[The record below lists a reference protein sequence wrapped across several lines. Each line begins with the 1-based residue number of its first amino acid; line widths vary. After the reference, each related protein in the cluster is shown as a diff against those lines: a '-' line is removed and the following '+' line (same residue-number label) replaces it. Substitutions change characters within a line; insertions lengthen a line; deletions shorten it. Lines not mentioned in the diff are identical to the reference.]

1 VSLIDDAAP
10 HPDAAEFHEI
20 KVHASPDVV
29 YRALWTTDLR
39 ASPIVKSLLALR
51 SLPAVV
57 MGRKTSAATSAVT
70 LRRIIDRGFGLLAEE
85 PGREILLGVAGRFW
99 RPTGNVEPFDRDSF
113 SRPVPPGMAR
123 GLWNFKVVAA
133 GDRETILSTETRVT
147 CGDPAS
153 RRRFRLY
160 WLVIRPFSGLVRIIM
175 LRAIRDAAQAHA
187 VESPATPR

>member
-1 VSLIDDAAP
+1 
-10 HPDAAEFHEI
+10 
-20 KVHASPDVV
+20 
-29 YRALWTTDLR
+29 
-39 ASPIVKSLLALR
+39 
-51 SLPAVV
+51 
-57 MGRKTSAATSAVT
+57 
-70 LRRIIDRGFGLLAEE
+70 
-85 PGREILLGVAGRFW
+85 
-99 RPTGNVEPFDRDSF
+99 
-113 SRPVPPGMAR
+113 MAR

>member
-1 VSLIDDAAP
+1 
-10 HPDAAEFHEI
+10 
-20 KVHASPDVV
+20 
-29 YRALWTTDLR
+29 
-39 ASPIVKSLLALR
+39 
-51 SLPAVV
+51 
-57 MGRKTSAATSAVT
+57 VT
-70 LRRIIDRGFGLLAEE
+70 LQRIIDRGFGLLAEE
-85 PGREILLGVAGRFW
+85 TGREILLGVAGRFW

>member
-1 VSLIDDAAP
+1 MSLIEDSAP
-10 HPDAAEFHEI
+10 SPDAAELHEI
-20 KVHASPDVV
+20 EVHASPEVV
-29 YRALWTTDLR
+29 YRALWTTDLG
-39 ASPIVKSLLALR
+39 ASLVIKSLLALR

-57 MGRKTSAATSAVT
+57 VGRKKSFATSAVT
-70 LRRIIDRGFGLLAEE
+70 LQSIIDGGFGLLAEE

-99 RPTGNVEPFDRDSF
+99 RPTGNVEPFDRASF

-123 GLWNFKVVAA
+123 GLWNFKVVPA

-160 WLVIRPFSGLVRIIM
+160 WFVIRPFSGLVRIIM
-175 LRAIRDAAQAHA
+175 LKAIRDAAQSQV
-187 VESPATPR
+187 VESSRPVQ